1 MGEYDE
7 DPTQEQDDLLDG
19 HGAMGGGATPGD
31 LFIKTATGIKSV
43 LPSIFNLKVVSEAGR
58 LHFTIITNITAKYV
72 TVFSVLESRHRC
84 EYVYGSPV
92 YQ

>member
-19 HGAMGGGATPGD
+19 HGGMGRGATPGD
-31 LFIKTATGIKSV
+31 LFIKTATGIKRV

-58 LHFTIITNITAKYV
+58 LHFTIITNTTAYIIFIYHNV
-72 TVFSVLESRHRC
+72 
-84 EYVYGSPV
+84 
-92 YQ
+92 